1 LGEESRTEASGRA
14 IELEAK
20 QEFAWNKISNK
31 KKNTNHTLFPSIA
44 IFVFKNTKVAMLN
57 SIKPYKTL
65 LL

>member
-31 KKNTNHTLFPSIA
+31 KKIRTILFSQA
-44 IFVFKNTKVAMLN
+44 
-57 SIKPYKTL
+57 
-65 LL
+65 